1 MMPDHW
7 IDAKKL
13 GYDLEKEADYKAYAV
28 NLYNRTGTKHW
39 EFDSHKG
46 GGPAC
51 WGNTLAQIAKEPNF
65 SYALKIKPPVEE
77 FGAETTVPDGYNFN
91 WGESKGAF
99 VVKNQVG
106 SQARYDRK
114 KKLLEDLPGYSKR
127 LVFKSLDKNPEE
139 IILKLERAIR

>member
-1 MMPDHW
+1 
-7 IDAKKL
+7 
-13 GYDLEKEADYKAYAV
+13 
-28 NLYNRTGTKHW
+28 
-39 EFDSHKG
+39 
-46 GGPAC
+46 
-51 WGNTLAQIAKEPNF
+51 
-65 SYALKIKPPVEE
+65 
-77 FGAETTVPDGYNFN
+77 
-91 WGESKGAF
+91 